1 MCSDLLQH
9 DLRLHTR
16 FPAIPS
22 SRTSAHFFLHCSPG
36 CEAWSL
42 LLAGLA
48 SEEALLDWPALAL
61 RCGRPE
67 AAVAAAQR
75 AAAALPQVPAL
86 QQQLLVL
93 QAQRCTMQVPPSCM
107 AN

>member
-1 MCSDLLQH
+1 M
-9 DLRLHTR
+9 
-16 FPAIPS
+16 
-22 SRTSAHFFLHCSPG
+22 
-36 CEAWSL
+36 

-93 QAQRCTMQVPPSCM
+93 QAQRCTMQVPPLHGKLGRLSLM
-107 AN
+107 TTLQQHALTDKSSLWQVIW